1 MGGGTHTASFD
12 GFLRAIALQ
21 DGDRVRSRW
30 AQEPG
35 SVGLGAGVQ
44 HCWLSLEERHVV
56 RGGLRSGVGGA
67 ASCRCRL
74 QRWEE
79 GSCTVLYLVGGNAHI
94 KRHPDT
100 PNM

>member
-44 HCWLSLEERHVV
+44 HCWLSLEDAMLCAAVCGLV
-56 RGGLRSGVGGA
+56 WGGLRAAGAGYSAGKKGVV
-67 ASCRCRL
+67 RY
-74 QRWEE
+74 
-79 GSCTVLYLVGGNAHI
+79 CTS
-94 KRHPDT
+94 
-100 PNM
+100 